1 MRNLQKILALVL
13 ALVMSL
19 SLMATAGA
27 RDFTDGDQI
36 DETFAESVDVLTGL
50 EVFQGYPS
58 GDFQPK
64 GDITRAEVAAIIYR
78 IATGDVTDSQVGIY
92 ADYNKFSDVPS
103 DNWAA
108 GYINYCAN
116 AEYIKGRGDGKF
128 YPQDKV
134 TGYEALAMILRV
146 VGYDKNGEF
155 TGADWQVQTA
165 ATANQRKVTKNV
177 NAGTLGNPASRETV
191 AELLCQAI
199 LIEKVNYTL
208 AFGYQISTDPEDTIA
223 YETFKME
230 KLEGVVTGNEI
241 ADLKESSPLTA
252 GQTRLVIDGREE
264 IVDIPTTLDKI
275 GKSVRAYIRPQGGT
289 TRKQLVTADVY
300 DTELNHVYDSFAP
313 VSSVGNSTG
322 SENGIN
328 SIVGAEHFINYDY
341 ASRWT
346 ASIRITY
353 VMNVRWTEYQALTM
367 RRDNGGKLWYYTD
380 TNKTDIDPDTVK
392 NGDAS
397 KWNTQLTTNA
407 TYTYTYTNTIALDEM
422 LTSQDYDNLYS
433 IFTNADKTSAGN
445 WIVGEVY
452 VGTTQLEKD
461 ISDEIRWTDFVN
473 TYLVNKDNR
482 ALVKRNGR
490 GNRLI
495 IIDNDDDGIA
505 EYVLQTIYT
514 IAKVSTDAKYVDN
527 LNTKLYDSSNSDA
540 VNSTST
546 SDTLVSVSGK
556 ELAKSEETLNSG
568 DVVIYALIDGNIR
581 AQKAEIK
588 TEKVNTVNRA
598 GKTITVVG
606 EDAATYNESAVHTH
620 SNGLKSYVSGMVGN
634 TTYTMYFDLDGNL
647 AAYTEGANGGLVL
660 ITNGW
665 YRSTIGGAE
674 YAVQAYLDGALQ
686 TVNVANNGNLFI
698 NPSSANNNW
707 NALKRSFGENGNIN
721 NQNLNG
727 KDNKVH
733 TIVANLDGEILTPVD
748 KAYLYSQ
755 QLRML
760 DMKDNVIP
768 GRDNNS
774 NNNPISWGIPYET
787 NYSTGTAYTANGSY
801 TNGVK
806 DQNTTYAPDAD
817 HYEVRALSNTVYY
830 TVSRGIGYDNVT
842 NADQDYGLNNVVVRS
857 YTGYNNVPSI
867 DKQYIEDVYV
877 VGAKAHAIES
887 GNSPVYYTAQVV
899 VIELSEG
906 YNRNSEQ
913 VFIPDF
919 SEVTNSVGIENVT
932 MIRGNGVKETVQVDM
947 TKSHID
953 SSYYYDPANGSIHG
967 NRIPGLYF
975 MDPSD
980 SDPNVYVIQRMTPAD
995 VRDNDYLVGYV
1006 RESYNTLSNNY
1017 AQINT
1022 RVRPVNTYMDST
1034 DSASNTN
1041 QYWRWNT
1048 SWFGGNDNIIAAKDT
1063 TPVPPAQSAEWQS
1076 KAFNTETSKAYT
1088 YGGSTAS
1095 LNEVPATEA
1104 LAQYRQ
1110 DNAGTTISGLNER
1123 WNQSILD
1130 ANHPDAFNQNNL
1142 NEVLVRYSG
1151 GTVVYAISFNETD
1164 NKAAQKVWWNYLPLD
1179 KAGPDAPTGIQA
1191 PALAFY
1197 GVNDKGQNDLNPAD
1211 NEITVA
1217 NSVAKKHAGNMI
1229 DLSVAKGLT
1238 IVSVMIENQTVGTIA
1253 ADGQTAT
1260 VAAPATPNTT
1270 AAKTLT
1276 VVVSNGA
1283 EVHAYNYELKVKTVG
1298 TDATLK
1304 SDPSGHG
1311 TCGLVVPTLTETV
1324 NAYFDKHT
1332 PADNYATAIAEILD
1346 NNGASYTAE
1355 FADGKWDLSA
1365 LTGAQ
1370 ITTTDPIY
1378 EVTITVTAE
1387 DGTTIVRHNAERDL
1401 DGPSAAPTNY
1411 RKQFAAITEKM
1422 TWQIPVVGDG
1432 ADWNTLDNGHA
1443 NGPKLIELP
1452 GVGDVVAAFYNDID
1466 AAANENESQTVYSA
1480 AVANLTTAVKTAL
1493 GTYVQ
1498 DEMLGGKA
1506 PNWTVGDPVC
1516 NNWCSTISSRYTAAR
1531 AAISNV
1537 VATDGYGS
1545 VQESLWSIVR
1555 HLNYVY
1561 GQAPNHDQFVAHGD

>member
-1 MRNLQKILALVL
+1 
-13 ALVMSL
+13 
-19 SLMATAGA
+19 
-27 RDFTDGDQI
+27 
-36 DETFAESVDVLTGL
+36 
-50 EVFQGYPS
+50 
-58 GDFQPK
+58 
-64 GDITRAEVAAIIYR
+64 
-78 IATGDVTDSQVGIY
+78 
-92 ADYNKFSDVPS
+92 
-103 DNWAA
+103 
-108 GYINYCAN
+108 
-116 AEYIKGRGDGKF
+116 
-128 YPQDKV
+128 
-134 TGYEALAMILRV
+134 
-146 VGYDKNGEF
+146 
-155 TGADWQVQTA
+155 
-165 ATANQRKVTKNV
+165 
-177 NAGTLGNPASRETV
+177 
-191 AELLCQAI
+191 
-199 LIEKVNYTL
+199 
-208 AFGYQISTDPEDTIA
+208 
-223 YETFKME
+223 
-230 KLEGVVTGNEI
+230 
-241 ADLKESSPLTA
+241 
-252 GQTRLVIDGREE
+252 
-264 IVDIPTTLDKI
+264 
-275 GKSVRAYIRPQGGT
+275 
-289 TRKQLVTADVY
+289 
-300 DTELNHVYDSFAP
+300 
-313 VSSVGNSTG
+313 
-322 SENGIN
+322 
-328 SIVGAEHFINYDY
+328 
-341 ASRWT
+341 
-346 ASIRITY
+346 
-353 VMNVRWTEYQALTM
+353 
-367 RRDNGGKLWYYTD
+367 
-380 TNKTDIDPDTVK
+380 
-392 NGDAS
+392 
-397 KWNTQLTTNA
+397 
-407 TYTYTYTNTIALDEM
+407 
-422 LTSQDYDNLYS
+422 
-433 IFTNADKTSAGN
+433 
-445 WIVGEVY
+445 
-452 VGTTQLEKD
+452 
-461 ISDEIRWTDFVN
+461 
-473 TYLVNKDNR
+473 
-482 ALVKRNGR
+482 
-490 GNRLI
+490 
-495 IIDNDDDGIA
+495 
-505 EYVLQTIYT
+505 
-514 IAKVSTDAKYVDN
+514 
-527 LNTKLYDSSNSDA
+527 
-540 VNSTST
+540 
-546 SDTLVSVSGK
+546 
-556 ELAKSEETLNSG
+556 
-568 DVVIYALIDGNIR
+568 
-581 AQKAEIK
+581 
-588 TEKVNTVNRA
+588 
-598 GKTITVVG
+598 
-606 EDAATYNESAVHTH
+606 
-620 SNGLKSYVSGMVGN
+620 
-634 TTYTMYFDLDGNL
+634 
-647 AAYTEGANGGLVL
+647 
-660 ITNGW
+660 
-665 YRSTIGGAE
+665 
-674 YAVQAYLDGALQ
+674 
-686 TVNVANNGNLFI
+686 
-698 NPSSANNNW
+698 
-707 NALKRSFGENGNIN
+707 
-721 NQNLNG
+721 
-727 KDNKVH
+727 
-733 TIVANLDGEILTPVD
+733 
-748 KAYLYSQ
+748 
-755 QLRML
+755 
-760 DMKDNVIP
+760 
-768 GRDNNS
+768 
-774 NNNPISWGIPYET
+774 
-787 NYSTGTAYTANGSY
+787 
-801 TNGVK
+801 
-806 DQNTTYAPDAD
+806 
-817 HYEVRALSNTVYY
+817 
-830 TVSRGIGYDNVT
+830 
-842 NADQDYGLNNVVVRS
+842 
-857 YTGYNNVPSI
+857 
-867 DKQYIEDVYV
+867 
-877 VGAKAHAIES
+877 
-887 GNSPVYYTAQVV
+887 
-899 VIELSEG
+899 
-906 YNRNSEQ
+906 
-913 VFIPDF
+913 
-919 SEVTNSVGIENVT
+919 
-932 MIRGNGVKETVQVDM
+932 
-947 TKSHID
+947 
-953 SSYYYDPANGSIHG
+953 
-967 NRIPGLYF
+967 

-1048 SWFGGNDNIIAAKDT
+1048 SWFGGNDNIIAAKNT

-1276 VVVSNGA
+1276 VVVSNGTA
-1283 EVHAYNYELKVKTVG
+1283 VNAYNYELRVNTVG
-1298 TDATLK
+1298 ADATLK

-1387 DGTTIVRHNAERDL
+1387 DGTTIVRHNATRTL
-1401 DGPSAAPTNY
+1401 TNPSDAPTNY

-1432 ADWNTLDNGHA
+1432 ANWNTLDNGHA

-1452 GVGDVVAAFYNDID
+1452 GVGDVVAAFYNDIG
-1466 AAANENESQTVYSA
+1466 AAANENESQTVYNA

-1506 PNWTVGDPVC
+1506 PNWTANDPVC
-1516 NNWCSTISSRYTAAR
+1516 NKWCSTISTKYTSAL
-1531 AAISNV
+1531 AAISRV
-1537 VATDGYGS
+1537 VETDGYGS